1 VLESCQMN
9 ERPGKGARRP
19 PKLLDSE
26 GLWAYSLKALGARA
40 HSISELRTKLKR
52 RAECAEDID
61 GVVGKLREYGFLDD
75 NRLAETYAAARRDN
89 QGLGR
94 RRVQQDLRKRRIS
107 PVTVDKAVD
116 QAYSGVDESEMV
128 EQFLQRK
135 FRGKNLSEFLK
146 EAKNMA
152 SAFRRL
158 TYAGFSSGASIR
170 VLKRYTSRAE
180 ELEDVDFEETDA
192 SRPAD

>member
-1 VLESCQMN
+1 MN
-9 ERPGKGARRP
+9 ERPGQGPRRP
-19 PKLLDSE
+19 PKLLSAE
-26 GLWAYSLKALGARA
+26 ELWAYSLKALGARA
-40 HSISELRTKLKR
+40 HSISELRTKLRR
-52 RAECAEDID
+52 RAERPEDID
-61 GVVGKLREYGFLDD
+61 GVIAKLREYGFLDD
-75 NRLAETYAAARRDN
+75 SRLAETYAAARRDN

-94 RRVQQDLRKRRIS
+94 RRVQQDLRKRRVS

-158 TYAGFSSGASIR
+158 QYAGFSSSTSIR

-180 ELEDVDFEETDA
+180 ELEELSVEDLDST
-192 SRPAD
+192 RPAD

>member
-1 VLESCQMN
+1 MLKSGQMN

-19 PKLLDSE
+19 PKLLNSE
-26 GLWAYSLKALGARA
+26 ELWAYSLKALGARA

-52 RAECAEDID
+52 RAERVEDID

-75 NRLAETYAAARRDN
+75 NRLAETYAATRRDN
-89 QGLGR
+89 QGQGR
-94 RRVQQDLRKRRIS
+94 RRVQQDLRKRHIS

-135 FRGKNLSEFLK
+135 FRGKNLGEFLK
-146 EAKNMA
+146 VAKNMA

-158 TYAGFSSGASIR
+158 TYAGFSTGVSIR
-170 VLKRYTSRAE
+170 VLKRYSSQAE
-180 ELEDVDFEETDA
+180 ELDGLSFEEPDP